1 MTKFDKSKIEE
12 LKEFLYHI
20 DSHDAEIMNSK
31 YDVKNGI
38 YCINLYNPIVK
49 STMHFVFY
57 DVKIAMFFKDYN
69 HELLF
74 GDNEKIYSLSVE
86 EDSSLFKNN
95 PNLSNDYYDDTLYLL
110 FEMFSGDALHIVSK
124 EVLVDI
130 QRNKNS
136 AD

>member
-1 MTKFDKSKIEE
+1 MTKFDESKIND

-20 DSHDAEIMNSK
+20 DSHDTEITNSK
-31 YDVKNGI
+31 YDIKNGI
-38 YCINLYNPIVK
+38 YYINLYNSIDK
-49 STMHFVFY
+49 SAVHFIFH

-69 HELLF
+69 CGLLT

-86 EDSSLFKNN
+86 EDYSLFKNN

-124 EVLVDI
+124 EVSIDI
-130 QRNKNS
+130 KEI
-136 AD
+136 